1 MSPPGRPKG
10 EYRSAQH
17 EGTPVSTSPLLFQ
30 REGALVRLTLNRP
43 DALNALDVPMA
54 RALALVA
61 AELAADQSVRCVVLQ
76 GAGRGFCAGGDLL
89 KLKVDPVPVARELID
104 ALHAAIVALCTMRA
118 PLLASVHGVVAGAG
132 MSLLL
137 ACDLAVAAEGTRF
150 NLAYVNIGA
159 SCDGSSSWSLPR
171 VVGLRKALEIVMLG
185 ETLDAAE
192 ALRLGLVNRV
202 VPAGELEAQTG
213 ALALRL
219 AEGPT
224 QAFGEVKR
232 LLRDSLHTSLREQ
245 LDAEAAAFLRCAATQ
260 DFVAGLE
267 AFVAKRAPRYVGR

>member
-1 MSPPGRPKG
+1 L
-10 EYRSAQH
+10 SAA
-17 EGTPVSTSPLLFQ
+17 PLLFQ

-61 AELAADQSVRCVVLQ
+61 GELAADPSVRCVVLQ

-89 KLKVDPVPVARELID
+89 KMKADPVPVAGELIA
-104 ALHAAIVALCTMRA
+104 ALHSAIVSLCGMRA
-118 PLLASVHGVVAGAG
+118 PLLASAHGVVAGAG

-171 VVGLRKALEIVMLG
+171 VVGLRKALEIAMLG

-202 VPAGELEAQTG
+202 VPAADLEAQTRG
-213 ALALRL
+213 LAQRL
-219 AEGPT
+219 ADGPT
-224 QAFGEVKR
+224 QALGEIKR
-232 LLRDSLHTSLREQ
+232 LLRDSLQTGLRPQ
-245 LDAEAAAFLRCAATQ
+245 LDAEAAAFLRCAATL
-260 DFVAGLE
+260 DFDAGLD
-267 AFVAKRAPRYVGR
+267 AFVAKRTPQYIGR

>member
-1 MSPPGRPKG
+1 MSD
-10 EYRSAQH
+10 A
-17 EGTPVSTSPLLFQ
+17 PLLFQ

-61 AELAADQSVRCVVLQ
+61 SELAVDPSVRCVVLQ

-89 KLKVDPVPVARELID
+89 KMKAAPVALANELIE
-104 ALHAAIVALCTMRA
+104 ALHAAIVSLCTMRA

-171 VVGLRKALEIVMLG
+171 LVGLRKALEIAILG

-192 ALRLGLVNRV
+192 ALRLSLVNRV
-202 VPAGELEAQTG
+202 VPAAELEAQTS
-213 ALALRL
+213 ALAQRL
-219 AEGPT
+219 AEGPS
-224 QAFGEVKR
+224 QAIGEIKR
-232 LLRDSLHTSLREQ
+232 LLRDSLQTGLREQ

-260 DFVAGLE
+260 DFGAGLD
-267 AFVAKRAPRYVGR
+267 AFVAKRPPHYVGR

>member
-17 EGTPVSTSPLLFQ
+17 EGTPVSAAPLLVQ

-54 RALALVA
+54 RALALA
-61 AELAADQSVRCVVLQ
+61 AGELAADQGVRCVVLQ
-76 GAGRGFCAGGDLL
+76 GSGRGFCAGGDLL
-89 KLKVDPVPVARELID
+89 KMKADPVPVAGELIE
-104 ALHAAIVALCTMRA
+104 ALHAAIASLCTMRA

-137 ACDLAVAAEGTRF
+137 ACDLAIAAEGTRF

-159 SCDGSSSWSLPR
+159 SCDASSSWSLPR
-171 VVGLRKALEIVMLG
+171 VVGLRKALEIAMLG
-185 ETLDAAE
+185 ETLEAAE

-213 ALALRL
+213 ALAQRL

-224 QAFGEVKR
+224 QALGEVKR
-232 LLRDSLHTSLREQ
+232 LLRDSLQTGLREQ
-245 LDAEAAAFLRCAATQ
+245 LDAEAAAFLRCAATR
-260 DFVAGLE
+260 DFEAGLE
-267 AFVAKRAPRYVGR
+267 AFVAKRAPHYVGR